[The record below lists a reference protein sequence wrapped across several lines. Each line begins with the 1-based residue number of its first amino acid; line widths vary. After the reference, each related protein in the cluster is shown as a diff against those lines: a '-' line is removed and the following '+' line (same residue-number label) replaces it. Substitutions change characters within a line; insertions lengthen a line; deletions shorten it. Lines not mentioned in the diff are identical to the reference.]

1 MYTKNEPEIILH
13 STINAAVFSVLA
25 ILKPAQNVNFF
36 RKTPCMS
43 DKLLFVL
50 KTMNT
55 GEDCTLNSTL
65 QISFKS
71 SLEYSVHL
79 DTVLG

>member
-1 MYTKNEPEIILH
+1 MYTKNEPEIMLH
-13 STINAAVFSVLA
+13 TAINADVFSVLVTF
-25 ILKPAQNVNFF
+25 KPAQNAHVI
-36 RKTPCMS
+36 RKTPYVS

-55 GEDCTLNSTL
+55 GEHCTLNCTL
-65 QISFKS
+65 YISSKS